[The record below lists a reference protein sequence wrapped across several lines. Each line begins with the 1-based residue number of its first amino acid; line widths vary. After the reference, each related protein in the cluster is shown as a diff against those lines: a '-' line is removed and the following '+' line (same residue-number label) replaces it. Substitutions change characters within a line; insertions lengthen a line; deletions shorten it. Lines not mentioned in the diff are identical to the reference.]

1 MDTELDPS
9 HIMQVAGGFWASKTL
24 LSAVELHLF
33 TQLGGDALTGEQ
45 IGERIGLHLRAI
57 DDFLDAL
64 VALGFLAREG
74 NGPDGR
80 YRNTAE
86 TAMFLDKRS
95 PAYIGGLL
103 EMLSVRGYRHWSDLT
118 EALRTG
124 QAQNETKYTGKPL
137 FEELS
142 GDPAKLEQF
151 MIAMAAVQLAN
162 FRALAEKFDFTR
174 YRTLCDAGGATGQLC
189 TIIGAR
195 NSNLRCTSFD
205 LPIVTPIA
213 EKAIAAA
220 GLDGRVGT
228 ASGDF
233 FTDSLPR
240 AESATSPAG
249 AGRWASGR
257 LRCFR

>member
-1 MDTELDPS
+1 
-9 HIMQVAGGFWASKTL
+9 
-24 LSAVELHLF
+24 
-33 TQLGGDALTGEQ
+33 
-45 IGERIGLHLRAI
+45 
-57 DDFLDAL
+57 
-64 VALGFLAREG
+64 
-74 NGPDGR
+74 
-80 YRNTAE
+80 
-86 TAMFLDKRS
+86 
-95 PAYIGGLL
+95 
-103 EMLSVRGYRHWSDLT
+103 
-118 EALRTG
+118 
-124 QAQNETKYTGKPL
+124 
-137 FEELS
+137 
-142 GDPAKLEQF
+142 LEQF
-151 MIAMAAVQLAN
+151 MTAMAAVQLAN